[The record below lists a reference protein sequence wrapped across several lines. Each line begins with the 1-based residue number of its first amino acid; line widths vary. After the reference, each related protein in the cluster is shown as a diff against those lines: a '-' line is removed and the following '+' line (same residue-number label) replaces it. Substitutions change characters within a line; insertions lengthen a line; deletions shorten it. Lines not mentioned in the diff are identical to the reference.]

1 MAQIEV
7 NLRDVYRVVRK
18 RKWVILLAPIL
29 MGFSTF
35 YMTEVPPPVYNS
47 EALVRVSKSSTVA
60 GMMTDIVSYGSYD
73 NMATQIMVVT
83 SRPVLEDVARRLQMV
98 KPGEDTQSA
107 FDELRG
113 RISVEQRNGSDIL
126 AIMATGPSAR
136 QTIDLANT
144 AVEAY
149 IQRYNFDRDKRM
161 TDAYEYLRKR
171 LDESTSELAEAEK
184 SLGDFKREQAL
195 SLALNVNSG
204 LDLEEKSNQY
214 RQKLDDLRA
223 TLATVT
229 PIQQQ
234 KDYDSLLQVSLVLDD
249 GIARAIADDVVRKA
263 GSWTELRN
271 KKNDLLRFQTD
282 AAPAVVSA
290 TNALNS
296 EQQRIDVQLTS
307 LARRLNTV
315 IANYEKLQSN
325 VEKQQEAFLRQPEIQ
340 SQLEKLTTLAKEK
353 NDTTTLLRKQFQDV
367 ELQQKEKI
375 DELSIVESAHS
386 ARTVPQPGRYYKALI
401 GVLIGI
407 LIGAMFAFV
416 LESMD
421 TSLGTIEDVEQHIGS
436 TVLGIIPHLEKE
448 DVKERMNKDRV
459 KALSPEDVDRFARLV
474 THFDPKSIG
483 SEAFRTLRTNVSSV
497 LAKTNGKVVMISS
510 SLVEEGKTTTCVNL
524 ATAFAQS
531 GKKTLL
537 IDADLRRP
545 TIDKIF
551 GIERSPGLTDILLGT
566 REARECF
573 RRIDDLMV
581 GKFGLKLAQTTPG
594 LEYLHILPA
603 GLIADRPTELLSTPA
618 LDRLLIEARQNF
630 DIVIVDAAPILPVAD
645 GFVLAPKVDAIILT
659 YQVGRVARD
668 VLKRTKLRVQNVDGN
683 VIGIILNDIQSE
695 IGYRHADFSYYNYRY
710 DVDMGTTRPVLGRFR
725 DILRMGRRPA
735 RPAKPKSEPKKTQDK
750 SSAPSGAS
758 QEVRDIMSITDDD
771 QD

>member
-7 NLRDVYRVVRK
+7 NLRDIYRVVRK
-18 RKWVILLAPIL
+18 RKWVILLAPLL

-35 YMTEVPPPVYNS
+35 SVTEVPPPVYNS

-60 GMMTDIVSYGSYD
+60 GMVTDIVSYGSYD
-73 NMATQIMVVT
+73 NMATQTMVIT
-83 SRPVLEDVARRLQMV
+83 SRPVLEDVARRLNMV

-113 RISVEQRNGSDIL
+113 RVSVEQRNSSDIL
-126 AIMATGPSAR
+126 AIMSTGPSAKL
-136 QTIDLANT
+136 TIDLANT
-144 AVEAY
+144 VVDAY
-149 IQRYNFDRDKRM
+149 IQRYDFDRDKRM
-161 TDAYEYLRKR
+161 TDAYNFLHKR
-171 LDESTSELAEAEK
+171 LDDSSAELAEAEK
-184 SLGDFKREQAL
+184 NLGDFKREQAI
-195 SLALNVNSG
+195 SLALGVNSG

-214 RQKLDDLRA
+214 RQKIDDFRA

-229 PIQQQ
+229 RVQHE
-234 KDYDSLLQVSLVLDD
+234 KDYDSLLQAYLVVDD
-249 GIARAIADDVVRKA
+249 GIARSITDDVVRKA
-263 GSWTELRN
+263 GSWIELRN
-271 KKNDLLRFQTD
+271 KKTDLLRYQTET
-282 AAPAVVSA
+282 APAVVSI
-290 TNALNS
+290 TNALNLG
-296 EQQRIDVQLTS
+296 QQQLEAQIAN
-307 LARRLNTV
+307 LMLRLNTV
-315 IANYEKLQSN
+315 IADYVRLESN

-340 SQLEKLTTLAKEK
+340 SQMEKLTTLAKEK
-353 NDTTTLLRKQFQDV
+353 NDTAALLRKQFQDV
-367 ELQQKEKI
+367 ELQQQEKVE
-375 DELSIVESAHS
+375 ELTVVERAHS
-386 ARTVPQPGRYYKALI
+386 AKTVPQPGRYYKALI

-448 DVKERMNKDRV
+448 DVKERMDKDRV

-497 LAKTNGKVVMISS
+497 LAKTNGKIIMVSS
-510 SLVEEGKTTTCVNL
+510 SLVEEGKTTTCANL

-545 TIDKIF
+545 TVDKIF
-551 GIERSPGLTDILLGT
+551 GIERSPGLTDLLLGT
-566 REARECF
+566 REPKECY

-581 GKFGLKLAQTTPG
+581 GKFGLKLAQATPG
-594 LEYLHILPA
+594 MEYLHILPA
-603 GLIADRPTELLSTPA
+603 GHIVDKPTELLSTPA
-618 LDRLLIEARQNF
+618 LDHLLIEARQNF

-668 VLKRTKLRVQNVDGN
+668 VLKRTKLRVQNVGGN

-710 DVDMGTTRPVLGRFR
+710 DADMVTSRTPLDRVR
-725 DILRMGRRPA
+725 DILKKVRGPK
-735 RPAKPKSEPKKTQDK
+735 RPAKPESGQKKAQEK
-750 SSAPSGAS
+750 PSAPSGTS

-771 QD
+771 QA